1 MGKRLALLVAL
12 IASIT
17 TSFVGLTSGNGG
29 ETSALNELYALHTQ
43 AQGFSAITAAHIN
56 QVVHNDAVMETPTIV
71 GQTFVAPVVK
81 SQPLDVWVTA
91 YSSSPDETDD
101 TPFVTASGSTVRDGV
116 AAANFLPIGSKFR
129 IPKMFGDKIFTVE
142 DRMNPRYDGVQI
154 VDVWMGSKEQAIDFG
169 KRPLK
174 IELL

>member
-1 MGKRLALLVAL
+1 MGKRIALFIAL
-12 IASIT
+12 IVSTT
-17 TSFVGLTSGNGG
+17 TSFLGLTPGNST

-56 QVVHNDAVMETPTIV
+56 QLVTNDAVIETPTIAEYV
-71 GQTFVAPVVK
+71 PAIPVVK

-101 TPFVTASGSTVRDGV
+101 TPFVTASGSMVHDGV

-129 IPKMFGDKIFTVE
+129 IPKMFGDKVFTVE
-142 DRMNPRYDGVQI
+142 DRMNPRYNDVQI
-154 VDVWMGSKEQAIDFG
+154 VDVWMGSKEQAINFG